1 MNVLIVAAT
10 EFEITSDK
18 IKNNANLVTG
28 IGMINTAINLT
39 KELIH
44 KKFDLVINIGVA
56 GSFSNKLKNGI
67 VVEVIE
73 DCFSEIG
80 YEDGDFFS
88 ELSNFNLKT
97 KYKVDARTSLKK
109 VNAVTVNTVHGNEKS
124 ISKIIK
130 GSNPD
135 IESMEGAAVFKV
147 CEEFNTPCMQIRSIS
162 NKIEKRNR
170 ANWDLDLAIR
180 NLNIEVERIIHNL

>member
-67 VVEVIE
+67 VVEVLE

-88 ELSNFNLKT
+88 VYDKKRRNFMNQGNLFLT
-97 KYKVDARTSLKK
+97 EG
-109 VNAVTVNTVHGNEKS
+109 HG
-124 ISKIIK
+124 
-130 GSNPD
+130 GTYPTY
-135 IESMEGAAVFKV
+135 GF
-147 CEEFNTPCMQIRSIS
+147 F
-162 NKIEKRNR
+162 
-170 ANWDLDLAIR
+170 
-180 NLNIEVERIIHNL
+180 